1 MKASFLLAAVL
12 LVGLPL
18 AANATTP
25 QQQRMPNARPRPRA

>member
-12 LVGLPL
+12 LVSLPL

-25 QQQRMPNARPRPRA
+25 QQQR